1 MDNSRLTEALTW
13 LGPLTPRE
21 LCRVLSVSRRTVQ
34 RYISES
40 GYGYD
45 EDGRVS
51 MHVRHARRPRQCLLD
66 VAQVVRGREQVVGPE
81 VADRTG
87 YERRAVYEALRDLG
101 YTSRRGRGAMWTRG
115 AMAAK

>member
-1 MDNSRLTEALTW
+1 MDTTRLTEALQW

-21 LCRVLSVSRRTVQ
+21 LCRVLNVSRRTVQ

-45 EDGRVS
+45 DEGRVS
-51 MHVRHARRPRQCLLD
+51 MRTKPARRPRQCLLD
-66 VAQVVRGREQVVGPE
+66 VSQVVRDAECVEGPV

-101 YTSRRGRGAMWTRG
+101 FTARRGRGAMWTR
-115 AMAAK
+115 ALAAK